1 MKAYEMQQIL
11 ESKSL
16 DSDVIPFFGG
26 GVTKTMSESSVTF
39 RSINSSAL
47 KHIQKQ
53 IGEGGVLNEGTLTY
67 RLEE

>member
-1 MKAYEMQQIL
+1 MKASEMQQIL

-39 RSINSSAL
+39 RSIISLVFN
-47 KHIQKQ
+47 HIQKQ
-53 IGEGGVLNEGTLTY
+53 IGEGGVLNEGMLTY

>member
-1 MKAYEMQQIL
+1 MKASEMQQIL

-26 GVTKTMSESSVTF
+26 GVTKTMSESTVTF
-39 RSINSSAL
+39 RSINTSAL

-67 RLEE
+67 QLDA